1 MTHVRLDDRVAIVTG
16 AARGLGRAHALG
28 LAARGAAVVV
38 NDLDVGLDGAP
49 GDGSAAAEVVDE
61 IVAAGGTAVA
71 NGDTVGTPEGGAAI
85 VEQAIE
91 EFGRLDIVVQNAGFL
106 RDSSF
111 TKLEPSDI
119 TSVLNVHLEG
129 AFWTIQ
135 PAWEHFK
142 EQRFGRIITTSS
154 IAGLLG
160 NFGQANYSA
169 AKMGLVGLTRTLAVE
184 GARYGITANT
194 IAPAARTRMT
204 EEILGE
210 RKDLLDPTL
219 VTPLV
224 TWLASEDC
232 TASGEIFSVGA
243 GRVARIAIM
252 ESLGYHDAALDPE
265 LLRDHWDEIMS
276 DTGLTEPRTVA
287 DEFELIFGAI
297 DRGADQ

>member
-1 MTHVRLDDRVAIVTG
+1 MNQVRLDDRVAIITG

-38 NDLDVGLDGAP
+38 NDLDVGLDGEP
-49 GDGSAAAEVVDE
+49 GDGSAAAAVVDE
-61 IVAAGGTAVA
+61 IVAAGGTAIA
-71 NGDTVGTPEGGAAI
+71 NGDTVATPDGGAAI
-85 VEQAIE
+85 VEQAIG

-106 RDSSF
+106 RDASF
-111 TKLEPSDI
+111 AKLGPADI

-129 AFWTIQ
+129 AFWTIR

-142 EQRFGRIITTSS
+142 EQRFGRIVTTSS

-204 EEILGE
+204 EEILGD
-210 RKDLLDPTL
+210 RKELLDPDL
-219 VTPLV
+219 VTPLLV
-224 TWLASEDC
+224 WLASDDC
-232 TASGEIFSVGA
+232 PASGEIFSVGA

-252 ESLGYHDAALDPE
+252 ESLGYHHSALDPE
-265 LLRDHWDEIMS
+265 LLRDHWDEVMT

-287 DEFELIFGAI
+287 DEFALIFGAI
-297 DRGADQ
+297 DQGADQ

>member
-1 MTHVRLDDRVAIVTG
+1 MNEVRLDGRVAIITG
-16 AARGLGRAHALG
+16 SARGLGRSHALG
-28 LAARGAAVVV
+28 VAARGAAVVV
-38 NDLDVGLDGAP
+38 NDLDVGLDGEP
-49 GDGSAAAEVVDE
+49 GAGSAAAAVVDE
-61 IVAAGGTAVA
+61 IVAAGGTAIA
-71 NGDTVGTPEGGAAI
+71 NGDTVATPEGGAAI
-85 VEQAIE
+85 VEHAID

-106 RDSSF
+106 RDASF
-111 TKLEPSDI
+111 AKLAASDI
-119 TSVLNVHLEG
+119 TSVINVHLEG

-194 IAPAARTRMT
+194 ISPAARTRMT
-204 EEILGE
+204 EEILGD
-210 RKDLLDPTL
+210 RKDLLDPAL

-232 TASGEIFSVGA
+232 SASGEIFSVGA

-252 ESLGYHDAALDPE
+252 ESAGYHDSALEPE

-276 DTGLTEPRTVA
+276 DTGFTEPRTVA

-297 DRGADQ
+297 DQGADQ